1 MADRGFLD
9 QANTRRCCGER
20 LEEGAQKPRQP
31 AQEKSEVVAGGGE
44 HGIDAVAVTALE
56 MIAAHTVLGLHVA
69 DDRLDRG
76 TTFHLAADRSGDAA
90 YLAADP
96 DAELLFVIMATIA
109 LVDMDAARGDPGLPL
124 QFRNHR
130 AERVAVERVA
140 VQRFAVQHELAAL
153 GFGRGGGDRYL
164 APELTRRSGFAFA
177 NALHLGSMQRI
188 DLRPALAMIL
198 EAHLHRQGEEIGKAR
213 LQCLVPGDLAA
224 NVADHP
230 AQPGAQEPQFAPRPP
245 ELVRMAVPP
254 DHDHRALR
262 HPPIALPQRHAIA
275 PGTFDQLLQRAM
287 AKPRIGRM
295 RDRLRLY
302 RRVDHHAFEIPG
314 RQCAGLVRHRQALLD
329 QGDEMFLAKPLP
341 PMRQR
346 RALKRQ
352 FVTEAHFTTEELVI
366 RVLQPTRAQHLVGQV
381 VHVLLYSANRG
392 QALSGRLTLWRGP
405 IPPGSRFSPESAPSA
420 LP

>member
-1 MADRGFLD
+1 
-9 QANTRRCCGER
+9 
-20 LEEGAQKPRQP
+20 
-31 AQEKSEVVAGGGE
+31 
-44 HGIDAVAVTALE
+44 
-56 MIAAHTVLGLHVA
+56 
-69 DDRLDRG
+69 LDRG
-76 TTFHLAADRSGDAA
+76 AAFHLAADRSGDAA

-130 AERVAVERVA
+130 AERVAVEQVA

-153 GFGRGGGDRYL
+153 GVWSRGWRSI
-164 APELTRRSGFAFA
+164 PCTRTHT
-177 NALHLGSMQRI
+177 ALGLCLCQCTPPREHAAH
-188 DLRPALAMIL
+188 RPSARLAMIL
-198 EAHLHRQGEEIGKAR
+198 EAYPHRQGEEIGKAR
-213 LQCLVPGDLAA
+213 LECLVPGGLAT

-230 AQPGAQEPQFAPRPP
+230 AQPGAQELQLTPRSL
-245 ELVRMAVPP
+245 ELVRMAVPT

-262 HPPIALPQRHAIA
+262 DPPIALPQRHAIA
-275 PGTFDQLLQRAM
+275 LGTFDQLLQRAM

-295 RDRLRLY
+295 RDRFRLY

-314 RQCAGLVRHRQALLD
+314 RQCPGLVRHRQALLA
-329 QGDEMFLAKPLP
+329 QAEGVFLTEPLP

-366 RVLQPTRAQHLVGQV
+366 RFSSQRAHSISSDRSCMCFRMNSPATSRVGNGGWSGPEVQT
-381 VHVLLYSANRG
+381 LANRLSRNG
-392 QALSGRLTLWRGP
+392 QSISRASRTSG
-405 IPPGSRFSPESAPSA
+405 
-420 LP
+420 